1 MLSYAGYSTTGC
13 ASSMTPSSSIRC
25 RCYAGHSA
33 PLPLVNVR
41 PSPNGSPAAPRVP
54 IGRVTR
60 SSTSNWQQPRWLPS
74 ISFWA
79 SVMVEPSVTERQAR
93 MRRWRMLLGEASADE
108 LAASLSREEQ
118 QMDAALGALY
128 DADDEEAIDA
138 PRRSSGLGSSAPRVA
153 RWLG

>member
-1 MLSYAGYSTTGC
+1 MQNYAGYSTTGY
-13 ASSMTPSSSIRC
+13 ASWTTPSSSTRC
-25 RCYAGHSA
+25 RCYGGPSA
-33 PLPLVNVR
+33 RLPLLNVR

-60 SSTSNWQQPRWLPS
+60 GSTSNWQQLRWLPS

-79 SVMVEPSVTERQAR
+79 SEMGEALATERRAR

-118 QMDAALGALY
+118 QM
-128 DADDEEAIDA
+128 
-138 PRRSSGLGSSAPRVA
+138 
-153 RWLG
+153 